1 MPVYAFGGREPQIS
15 GDAFVAPTATIIGAV
30 ELGSEASVWF
40 GAVLRGDF
48 DRITVGAGSC
58 VQDNAVVHARPGET
72 CTIGDWV
79 TLGHGCVVHNVKLLG
94 DYAVVGMNAVVS
106 DWAEVGEWGVVA
118 EGAVVRQRAAVP
130 AARIAAG
137 VPAHLLD
144 REVDEEYRA
153 AWRGF
158 KQIYVDLCSRYAA
171 GYGR

>member
-1 MPVYAFGGREPQIS
+1 ME
-15 GDAFVAPTATIIGAV
+15 
-30 ELGSEASVWF
+30 
-40 GAVLRGDF
+40 
-48 DRITVGAGSC
+48 
-58 VQDNAVVHARPGET
+58 DNAVVHARPGET
-72 CTIGDWV
+72 CTIGYWV

-118 EGAVVRQRAAVP
+118 EGAVVRQRAVVP

-137 VPAHLLD
+137 VPARLLD

-158 KQIYVDLCSRYAA
+158 KQIYVDLCARYARATGAEDDDGA
-171 GYGR
+171 GGSAGLPPRPRVRRLVAAPDAVVRCA